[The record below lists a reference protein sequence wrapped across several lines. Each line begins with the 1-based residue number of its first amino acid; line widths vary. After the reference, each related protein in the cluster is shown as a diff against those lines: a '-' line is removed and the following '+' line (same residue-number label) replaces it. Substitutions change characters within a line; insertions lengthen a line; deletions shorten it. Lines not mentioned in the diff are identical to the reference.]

1 MVCASLEKVRSYL
14 KNGNKV
20 SKPEILIQKMTI
32 VQLHRES
39 STTEESLDENP
50 IQKRIERKIGTSDI
64 SPTIE

>member
-32 VQLHRES
+32 VQLHRKS